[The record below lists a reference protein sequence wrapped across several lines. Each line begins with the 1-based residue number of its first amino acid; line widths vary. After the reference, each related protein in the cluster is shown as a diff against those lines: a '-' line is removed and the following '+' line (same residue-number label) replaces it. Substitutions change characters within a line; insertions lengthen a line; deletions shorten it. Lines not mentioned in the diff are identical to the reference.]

1 MNDELP
7 KTFLFFREEDIERVV
22 PVNSFKVQAFAA
34 LFLVVA
40 TILTHL
46 FGA

>member
-1 MNDELP
+1 MNNELP
-7 KTFLFFREEDIERVV
+7 KTFLFFREEDIERII
-22 PVNSFKVQAFAA
+22 PVNSFKIQAFAA

-40 TILTHL
+40 TTLTHL